1 MTKIKALAIF
11 SITALVFTSIACVSN
26 SKIKEPFPSWQKSAA
41 DDHLKK
47 LDFLEA
53 GLLKDVEG
61 FLKE

>member
-1 MTKIKALAIF
+1 MKRIKLLAIF
-11 SITALVFTSIACVSN
+11 SIIALAFTSIACVSN
-26 SKIKEPFPSWQKSAA
+26 SKIKEPFPSWQESAA

-53 GLLKDVEG
+53 GLLQDVEG